1 MVGKGTVGS
10 SGRSLGHASEGETD
24 SSPQCS
30 CAVWEQAVDS
40 QCGLPV
46 LDTQELTAFPA
57 AVTDDFSYAP
67 GCAEASKR
75 SGQRAEC
82 YRQWLLPAS
91 VLKQLDSSLPNLGKQ
106 VYLLLEPG
114 SSLL

>member
-1 MVGKGTVGS
+1 MEGGWALLQRERPTV
-10 SGRSLGHASEGETD
+10 
-24 SSPQCS
+24 SPQCS

-57 AVTDDFSYAP
+57 AVSYAP
-67 GCAEASKR
+67 RCAEASKQ
-75 SGQRAEC
+75 SGQRAGYC
-82 YRQWLLPAS
+82 RQWLLPAL
-91 VLKQLDSSLPNLGKQ
+91 VLKLLDSSLPNLGKQ
-106 VYLLLEPG
+106 VHLLLEPG